1 MGEKIE
7 MMCEEFVG
15 FLENKDY
22 DGVKNHLQDII
33 FRGIVY
39 YNMNQDCVKEE
50 MKESYEK
57 IKDKWVQGQSITDYE
72 KTE

>member
-1 MGEKIE
+1 MSKKTLREKCDELGNKIE
-7 MMCEEFVG
+7 MMSDEFIQ
-15 FLENKDY
+15 FLKDEDY

-50 MKESYEK
+50 LEKSYEK
-57 IKDKWVQGQSITDYE
+57 IKNK
-72 KTE
+72 

>member
-1 MGEKIE
+1 MKKTLREKCDELGNKIE
-7 MMCEEFVG
+7 VMCDEFIQY
-15 FLENKDY
+15 LKDEDY

-50 MKESYEK
+50 LEESYEK
-57 IKDKWVQGQSITDYE
+57 IKNK
-72 KTE
+72 